1 MRLVSLIAALLL
13 LTGSLAGWLFTVGAE
28 KGGSP
33 VSLRFLMPS
42 LALEAEAAESPE
54 RAEQSL
60 REAVRR
66 DPSSAYR
73 WAALGERCLAEDR
86 TAPARICMARA
97 AELGPNIP
105 PILMRAANF
114 HFALDEPAAAMGYGR
129 RILAL
134 IPDYDPVVFAL
145 YDRMAIPVGDVLARG
160 IPQESRPAVSYFR
173 HRLGGAPADELK
185 TVWQWLAGHN
195 WTDDKLA
202 SEYVDQLLARQD
214 YAGAAATWAGH
225 LGKRRGTY
233 PDADR
238 VYNGGFEEE
247 FTPAALDWRLRQA
260 DGAKIQRVG
269 GEAHWGVAC
278 LRLDFLGEAN
288 VALDHASQL
297 VVVQPGAY
305 RFRAFLKTDGIT
317 TDQGVRF
324 RIADAVAPGR
334 LEAITDGYTGT
345 HGWTEVNCTI
355 HVPAGMNLLS
365 VQVVREASMKFDN
378 KICGTA
384 WVDDVALT
392 PLR

>member
-13 LTGSLAGWLFTVGAE
+13 LTGSLAGWLFTTSAE
-28 KGGSP
+28 NGDP
-33 VSLRFLMPS
+33 PPPLRFLMSS

-73 WAALGERCLAEDR
+73 WAALGETYLAAER
-86 TAPARICMARA
+86 TPEARA
-97 AELGPNIP
+97 CMTRASQLGPHLP
-105 PILMRAANF
+105 PILIRAANF

-134 IPDYDPVVFAL
+134 IPDYDAVVFAL

-160 IPQESRPAVSYFR
+160 IPQESRPAASYFR
-173 HRLGGAPADELK
+173 HRLGGAPGDELK
-185 TVWQWLAGHN
+185 TVWRWLAGHN

-202 SEYVDQLLARQD
+202 SEYVDQLLARRD
-214 YAGAAATWAGH
+214 YAAAAAAWAGH
-225 LGKRRGTY
+225 LGKRRGAY
-233 PDADR
+233 PGADR
-238 VYNGGFEEE
+238 LYNGGFEEE
-247 FTPAALDWRLRQA
+247 LTTAALDWRLRQPG
-260 DGAKIQRVG
+260 GAKAERVA
-269 GEAHWGVAC
+269 GEAHRGVGC
-278 LRLDFLGEAN
+278 LRLAFLGETN
-288 VALDHASQL
+288 VAFDHASQL
-297 VVVQPGAY
+297 VVVQPGVY
-305 RFRAFLKTDGIT
+305 RFMAFLKTSGIT

-324 RIADAVAPGR
+324 RIADATAPGR
-334 LEAITDGYTGT
+334 LEAITEGYTGT
-345 HGWTEVNCTI
+345 RDWTEVSRTI
-355 HVPAGMNLLS
+355 RVPVGTNLVS

-392 PLR
+392 PLP

>member
-13 LTGSLAGWLFTVGAE
+13 LAGSLAGWLFAVGVENGDPPA
-28 KGGSP
+28 P
-33 VSLRFLMPS
+33 LRFLTPS
-42 LALEAEAAESPE
+42 LVLEAEAADAPQRSG
-54 RAEQSL
+54 QLL

-73 WAALGERCLAEDR
+73 WAALGETYLAAER
-86 TAPARICMARA
+86 TREARACMARA
-97 AELGPNIP
+97 AALGPNIP
-105 PILMRAANF
+105 PILIRAANF
-114 HFALDEPAAAMGYGR
+114 HFALDEPAAAMSYGR

-134 IPDYDPVVFAL
+134 IPDYDAVVFAL
-145 YDRMAIPVGDVLARG
+145 YDRMSIPVKDVLAKG
-160 IPQESRPAVSYFR
+160 MPVESRAGTSYFR
-173 HRLGGAPADELK
+173 HRLGGAPADELR
-185 TVWQWLAGHN
+185 TVWQWLAGRG

-202 SEYVDQLLARQD
+202 SAYVDQLLARHD

-225 LGKRRGTY
+225 LGKRRGAY

-247 FTPAALDWRLRQA
+247 STPAPLDWRQRQA
-260 DGAKIQRVG
+260 DGAKVQRVG
-269 GEAHWGVAC
+269 GEAHRGEGS

-288 VALDHASQL
+288 VTFDHASQL

-324 RIADAVAPGR
+324 RIADTAAPGR
-334 LEAITDGYTGT
+334 LEAITDGYTGS
-345 HGWTEVNCTI
+345 HGWTEVSRTI
-355 HVPAGMNLLS
+355 HVPAGTNLLS

-378 KICGTA
+378 KIRGTA
-384 WVDDVALT
+384 WVDDVELT